1 MCNRYANILSSI
13 VLRDLFRALGE
24 GAPPSPAIAPTD
36 RASVVRRHPG
46 TGERHIDPLRWG
58 LVPAWASDL
67 SVGTRAFNARAE
79 TLAEKPTFRDAYA
92 RRRALIP
99 FTAFYERQ
107 RDSVR
112 DGRPVRRIYEFTPAD
127 AGALAFAGLWE
138 GWRDPATGEWV
149 RTFTI
154 ITTAPNSLMAPIH
167 DRMPVV
173 LEPADW
179 GPWLGEGGA
188 DQGMLAAMLRPCSA
202 DVLRCRPVS
211 ETDTAQGRRA
221 GQASLGL

>member
-1 MCNRYANILSSI
+1 MCNRYANLLPPIA
-13 VLRDLFRALGE
+13 LRDLFQALGE
-24 GAPPSPAIAPTD
+24 GAPPSPSIAPTD

-46 TGERHIDPLRWG
+46 TGERHVDALRWG
-58 LVPAWASDL
+58 LVPVWAPDV

-107 RDSVR
+107 RDAAR
-112 DGRPVRRIYEFTPAD
+112 DGRPVRRVYEFTPAGG
-127 AGALAFAGLWE
+127 GALAFAGLWE
-138 GWRDPATGEWV
+138 GWRDPVTGEWV

-154 ITTAPNSLMAPIH
+154 ITTTPNDLMAPIH

-173 LEPADW
+173 LGPADW
-179 GPWLGEGGA
+179 ECWLEKGGA
-188 DQGMLAAMLRPCSA
+188 DGGALLRPCPP
-202 DVLRCRPVS
+202 DLLRCRPLP
-211 ETDTAQGRRA
+211 EPDAP
-221 GQASLGL
+221 QASLGF